1 MPGNLFTP
9 VSVRRRSAAQGC
21 ANAHTDAA
29 APGDGRVDHVNAG
42 GGHDT
47 EDRGSLNDE
56 YNDENDRFSHLS
68 NTW

>member
-29 APGDGRVDHVNAG
+29 ATVESVKSGCCGRLAVRNG
-42 GGHDT
+42 GSWVIN
-47 EDRGSLNDE
+47 ELIK
-56 YNDENDRFSHLS
+56 
-68 NTW
+68 W

>member
-29 APGDGRVDHVNAG
+29 EPGDGRVDHVDAG

-56 YNDENDRFSHLS
+56 
-68 NTW
+68 